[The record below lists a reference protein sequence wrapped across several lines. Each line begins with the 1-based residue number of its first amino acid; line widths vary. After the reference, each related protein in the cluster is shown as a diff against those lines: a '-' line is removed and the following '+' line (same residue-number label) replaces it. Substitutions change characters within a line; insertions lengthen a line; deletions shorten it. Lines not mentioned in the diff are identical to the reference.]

1 MNTAIKIAIG
11 FIAGAACGGAG
22 VYFGLRKK
30 FSEAAQAEI
39 NEYRDIARKRVQAA
53 DDYVAEKLNEKEARE
68 YAEICNANC
77 DFVDYTSYFKDHSE
91 ETVQVDVTGIKD
103 ELNALSKE
111 VNDKDFDKHMSEREF
126 PNEDDED
133 DDEPDWEEVS
143 NEERL
148 KIQERARVNNVPP
161 YPIDEDDFMNERM
174 WYSKICLTWY
184 TGDGFLT
191 DDQDDI
197 MREEEIDTCLGGHE
211 YEGWLEDSDI
221 CFVRND
227 ALAIDYEICKVH
239 TSFSEVYPND
249 TEVVS
254 DSNGKLIAGENE
266 YIAKDSKEGPVIS
279 IN

>member
-1 MNTAIKIAIG
+1 MHTPIKIVIG

-39 NEYRDIARKRVQAA
+39 DEYRDIARKRVQAA
-53 DDYVAEKLNEKEARE
+53 EDYVAEKLNEKEAKE
-68 YAEICNANC
+68 YAELCDANC
-77 DFVDYTSYFKDHSE
+77 NFVDYTSYFKDHSD
-91 ETVQVDVTGIKD
+91 ETVQVDVAGIKD

-111 VNDKDFDKHMSEREF
+111 VHDKDFDKHMSEREF
-126 PNEDDED
+126 PDDEDDED

-211 YEGWLEDSDI
+211 YEGWFEDSDI
-221 CFVRND
+221 CHVRND

-249 TEVVS
+249 TEV
-254 DSNGKLIAGENE
+254 I
-266 YIAKDSKEGPVIS
+266 KDSEEGPVIN

>member
-1 MNTAIKIAIG
+1 MHTPIKIVIG

-39 NEYRDIARKRVQAA
+39 DEYRDIARKRIQDAN
-53 DDYVAEKLNEKEARE
+53 DYVAEKLNEKEARE
-68 YAEICNANC
+68 YAELCDGDC
-77 DFVDYTSYFKDHSE
+77 DFVDYTSYFKDHSD
-91 ETVQVDVTGIKD
+91 ETVQVDVAGIKD

-111 VNDKDFDKHMSEREF
+111 VHDKDFDKHMSEREF
-126 PNEDDED
+126 P

-143 NEERL
+143 NEERI
-148 KIQERARVNNVPP
+148 KIQERARVNNIPP
-161 YPIDEDDFMNERM
+161 YPIGEDDFMNDRM

-211 YEGWLEDSDI
+211 YEGWFENSDI
-221 CFVRND
+221 CYVRND

-239 TSFSEVYPND
+239 TSFSEVYPKD

-254 DSNGKLIAGENE
+254 DFKGKLIVSENE
-266 YIAKDSKEGPVIS
+266 YITKSDEEGPVIH

>member
-1 MNTAIKIAIG
+1 MHTPIKIVIG

-39 NEYRDIARKRVQAA
+39 DEYRDIARKRIQDAN
-53 DDYVAEKLNEKEARE
+53 DYVAEKLNEKEAKE
-68 YAEICNANC
+68 YAELCDGNC
-77 DFVDYTSYFKDHSE
+77 DFVDYTSYFKDHSD
-91 ETVQVDVTGIKD
+91 ETVQVDVVGIKD

-126 PNEDDED
+126 PDDEVD
-133 DDEPDWEEVS
+133 EDDEPDWEEVS

-211 YEGWLEDSDI
+211 YEGWFEDSDI
-221 CFVRND
+221 CHVRND
-227 ALAIDYEICKVH
+227 VLAIDYEICKVH

-249 TEVVS
+249 TEV
-254 DSNGKLIAGENE
+254 GE
-266 YIAKDSKEGPVIS
+266 EGPVIN